1 MARLNLPKKA
11 RQREL
16 MERLKADPFLTDEE
30 LSDIFHVSVQTIRL
44 DRLELGIPELRER
57 IKNVAEGN
65 YENFGP

>member
-30 LSDIFHVSVQTIRL
+30 LKDIFHVSVQTIVWIGL
-44 DRLELGIPELRER
+44 SSEFL
-57 IKNVAEGN
+57 N
-65 YENFGP
+65 